1 MQIKDS
7 TRCVIEKENW
17 STQYKNIS
25 MNLKVGND
33 LLENELGYKN
43 MQKPSKFELLNHN
56 VLEIYKLQLPMDFLE
71 SCF

>member
-33 LLENELGYKN
+33 LLENEL
-43 MQKPSKFELLNHN
+43 E
-56 VLEIYKLQLPMDFLE
+56 
-71 SCF
+71 